1 MWKKEKANH
10 FLRGKSY
17 FYFLMWKKEEIDE
30 SGYVTEW
37 SCFCFSRFHASP
49 LHSEGGSRAWC
60 LKTIDARQMNQSKLS
75 GEQWCMPHEKQ
86 NAFTRML
93 GCKTYLHPIER
104 STLKTLFVEIFS
116 CFLILF
122 FLLQE
127 LDFIIYLVCW
137 CLKHAIIDKRCVFL
151 YFKSGDRPMALS
163 GGNINR
169 CLVYFMFLCF
179 VFVSYFVFFNFV
191 ALWWRIPCLPRA
203 AKCLPSDIWYLHSH
217 SLPFPTLEHWTL
229 NIKH

>member
-1 MWKKEKANH
+1 MSQVMWQND
-10 FLRGKSY
+10 L
-17 FYFLMWKKEEIDE
+17 
-30 SGYVTEW
+30 
-37 SCFCFSRFHASP
+37 CFSRFYASP
-49 LHSEGGSRAWC
+49 LHSEGGSRVWC

-104 STLKTLFVEIFS
+104 SILKTVFVEIFS
-116 CFLILF
+116 CSLILF

-191 ALWWRIPCLPRA
+191 ALWWPRA
-203 AKCLPSDIWYLHSH
+203 INFMAESQRWNL
-217 SLPFPTLEHWTL
+217 SLTSLTI
-229 NIKH
+229 N